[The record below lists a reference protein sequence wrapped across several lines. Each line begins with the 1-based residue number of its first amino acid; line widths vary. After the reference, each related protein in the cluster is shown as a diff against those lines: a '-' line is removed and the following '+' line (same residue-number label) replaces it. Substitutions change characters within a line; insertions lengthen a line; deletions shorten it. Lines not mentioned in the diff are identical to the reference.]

1 MAQLESMMREHFI
14 DYASYF
20 ILDRAIPD
28 LCDGLKPVQRRI
40 LHTLF
45 SMNDGR
51 YHKVANVIGE
61 TMKLHP
67 HGDASIA
74 DALVVLANKGFF
86 IDRQGNFGNLLTGH
100 PAAAARYIEC
110 RLSPLALETM
120 FNDHLT
126 ETVPSYDGRNDE
138 PVRLPAKLPVALML
152 GTEGIAVGMATK
164 ILPHNLKELW
174 EAQIAILEKKRVKL
188 VPDFPQ
194 GGQMD
199 VSAYDDG
206 RGKVEVRAKIN
217 IVDPRHVKITEIPY
231 GTTTESLIASIEAAV
246 QKGRVKL
253 ASIDDFTTDHVEI
266 ELTMARGVQPKEVIP
281 QLYAYTDCS
290 VSVSSNITVIDDRKP
305 VQMKVGDILRALTE
319 HLQQVLKAEL
329 EWQRERLLDRQHWL
343 TLEQIFIEKGVYKK
357 LESAKTAEAVTDVV
371 WKGMKRYAKQ
381 FVRPMVDDDV
391 RRLLEIRIRRISAY
405 DIQRNRDEI
414 KEVVAEIKDI
424 DKKLRNMK
432 RTTIAYVKGLLE
444 RYGDDYPRR
453 TEITSIESVDKK
465 EVALQNLKL
474 AYDPDTGYFGSS
486 VRGDLFRM
494 NVSEY
499 QLVLAIA
506 ADGTYRIMPPP
517 DKQFFGAKLIYCHV
531 FDPEKGVE
539 FTVCYRDAKRM
550 AFAKKIRIE
559 KFIRNKEYRLVKDD
573 KGRVDLL
580 LQEGETGTVKLN
592 FVAKKRQRVK
602 EATFDLAELELT
614 SATARGTRMAPKPV
628 ARVGFTPAPLGTQK
642 SATASPAAS
651 KKAASSSA
659 SSKKTTKKKAGKKTA
674 SKKKAARKKKG
685 GGPKGQAELF

>member
-1 MAQLESMMREHFI
+1 MAQLESMMREHFL

-28 LCDGLKPVQRRI
+28 LVDGLKPVQRRI

-51 YHKVANVIGE
+51 FHKVANVIGE

-110 RLSPLALETM
+110 RLSPLALETL
-120 FNDHLT
+120 FNDNLT
-126 ETVPSYDGRNDE
+126 EMVPSYDGRNDE
-138 PVRLPAKLPVALML
+138 PVRLPAKLPVVLML

-164 ILPHNLKELW
+164 ILPHNLRELW
-174 EAQIAILEKKRVKL
+174 EAQIAILKKKKIEL
-188 VPDFPQ
+188 FPDFPQ
-194 GGQMD
+194 GGEMD
-199 VSAYDDG
+199 VAAYDDG
-206 RGKVEVRAKIN
+206 RGKVEARAKIK
-217 IVDPRHVKITEIPY
+217 IVDPKHVKITEVAY

-246 QKGRVKL
+246 QKGRVKVS
-253 ASIDDFTTDHVEI
+253 SIDDFTTDKAEI
-266 ELTMARGVQPKEVIP
+266 ELTLARGVQPKEVIP

-290 VSVSSNITVIDDRKP
+290 VSVSSNITVIDGRTP
-305 VQMKVGDILRALTE
+305 VQMAVTDILRALTE
-319 HLQQVLKAEL
+319 KLVELLKAEL

-357 LESAKTAEAVTDVV
+357 LETADTAEKVNDVV
-371 WKGMKRYAKQ
+371 WKGMQKFAKQ

-391 RRLLEIRIRRISAY
+391 KRLLEIRIRRISAF
-405 DIQRNRDEI
+405 DIEKNRS
-414 KEVVAEIKDI
+414 DI
-424 DKKLRNMK
+424 DDVIAQIGEVDEKLSNMK
-432 RTTIAYVKGLLE
+432 RTTIRYVESLLE
-444 RYGDDYPRR
+444 RYGDQFPRL
-453 TEITSIESVDKK
+453 TEIKKIEVVDKK
-465 EVALQNLKL
+465 EVALQNVKL
-474 AYDPDTGYFGSS
+474 SYDPDSGYFGSG

-499 QLVLAIA
+499 DMVLAIA

-539 FTVCYRDAKRM
+539 FTVVYRDAKRL
-550 AFAKKIRIE
+550 AFAKRIRIE
-559 KFIRNKEYRLVKDD
+559 KFIRNKEYRLVKDP

-580 LQEGETGTVKLN
+580 LQEGETGTAKLTY
-592 FVAKKRQRVK
+592 VAMKRQRVK
-602 EATFDLAELELT
+602 GSEYDLSDLEVT
-614 SATARGTRMAPKPV
+614 SATARGVRLAPKPV
-628 ARVGFTPAPLGTQK
+628 ARLSFTPAPAKARVK
-642 SATASPAAS
+642 SEPKHAP
-651 KKAASSSA
+651 KPSA
-659 SSKKTTKKKAGKKTA
+659 SKKTTSKKT
-674 SKKKAARKKKG
+674 SGKNTSKKKG
-685 GGPKGQAELF
+685 GKKGGGSDGGEKGQAELF